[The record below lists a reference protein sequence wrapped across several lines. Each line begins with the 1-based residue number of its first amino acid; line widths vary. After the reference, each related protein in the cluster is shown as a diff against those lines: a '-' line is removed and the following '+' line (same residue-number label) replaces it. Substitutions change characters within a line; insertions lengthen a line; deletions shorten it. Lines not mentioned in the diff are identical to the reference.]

1 MTAIASSR
9 VVEPGPPPILTRDT
23 IVLVYNG
30 VDDRL
35 AYHTGI
41 AVFDRANPTK
51 PGMAVPPR
59 SYEN

>member
-1 MTAIASSR
+1 M
-9 VVEPGPPPILTRDT
+9 VEPGPPPILTRDT
-23 IVLVYNG
+23 IVLVYNNG